1 MIVDTL
7 DNATQYFGL
16 GERIASALQYLQD
29 NDCTK
34 LAVEKIPIHGDQV
47 YVLVQDNT
55 TKPREQGVWEAHRK
69 YIDVQ
74 YVAFGV
80 EEMGYANIKTLTVKK
95 SYDEKDDYGLFEG
108 AGSFVTVP
116 AGSFTIF
123 SPEDGHIPGSAVD
136 DKPAAVRKI
145 VVKVAV

>member
-7 DNATQYFGL
+7 DNAARYFGL
-16 GERIASALQYLQD
+16 GERIALALQYLQD

-34 LAVEKIPIHGDQV
+34 LAVEEIPIRGDQV

-55 TKPREQGVWEAHRK
+55 TKPREQGVWESHRK
-69 YIDVQ
+69 YVDVQ
-74 YVAFGV
+74 FVAAGV
-80 EEMGYANIKTLTVKK
+80 EEMGYANIKTLTEKT

-123 SPEDGHIPGSAVD
+123 FPEDGHIPGCAVD

>member
-1 MIVDTL
+1 MIIDTL

-95 SYDEKDDYGLFEG
+95 SYDEKDDYELFDG
-108 AGSFVTVP
+108 VGSFVTVP

-123 SPEDGHIPGSAVD
+123 FPEDGHIPGSAVD

>member
-95 SYDEKDDYGLFEG
+95 SYDEKDDYELFDG
-108 AGSFVTVP
+108 VGNFVTVP

-123 SPEDGHIPGSAVD
+123 FPEDGHIPGSAVD